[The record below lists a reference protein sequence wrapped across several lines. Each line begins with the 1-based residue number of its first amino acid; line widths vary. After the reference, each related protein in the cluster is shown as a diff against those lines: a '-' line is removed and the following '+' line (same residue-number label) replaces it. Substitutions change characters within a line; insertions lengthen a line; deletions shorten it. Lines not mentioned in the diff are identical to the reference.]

1 MKDILAMIKHTST
14 WKLLYVEDNELAR
27 TSTLGILN
35 EFFADIV
42 VAVDGE
48 DGFEKFKENSIDLII
63 TDINMPRL
71 NGLDM
76 LKKIRKIDKEV
87 VAIVFS
93 AHNETKYLD
102 DSKELNV
109 LDYVLKPIS
118 MEQFIEVL
126 ATAVDKMKD

>member
-1 MKDILAMIKHTST
+1 MIKYTST